1 MRARSR
7 TIRGAALV
15 IAVALAAAACGG
27 STPSTTDSTRT
38 TSAGAAA
45 SAGSTATGT
54 PITVLTITPSGTSGA
69 NFPDI
74 PTVLTA
80 FAKATNAA
88 GGIAGHPLRVE
99 SCNDKN
105 DPNTAGMCARQ
116 AVTDK
121 AVAVLG
127 SFSQFAD
134 SILPILGAAK
144 IPYLA
149 ANAIS
154 GSEYSDT
161 NSYPLVPGPIGF
173 AALGTKA
180 GQRCARTDIVTYD
193 LPAAAGLAP
202 FVTMG
207 LAASNKTVDTT
218 VKVPVTTTDFSST
231 VSNAKDADCIISI
244 LPEQALNQ
252 YLAKATSLGVSQ
264 TIFAPAG
271 GVGSESL
278 TRFKTQ
284 LEGSFTVS
292 SFPIATDPVWAGM
305 KRALAAEGKPNVDLT
320 VPQNLNAWVSGVVF
334 AKVAAGL
341 TTFDA
346 ASFKAALDT
355 ASNLDTGGFTPPLD
369 FTKPFP
375 VPALARLFDTS
386 LIGVDIKN
394 GTLVQDGT
402 FVDYKA
408 ALKS

>member
-15 IAVALAAAACGG
+15 MGVALAAAACGS
-27 STPSTTDSTRT
+27 STPSTTGSTST

-69 NFPDI
+69 DFPDI
-74 PTVLTA
+74 PTVLAA

-105 DPNTAGMCARQ
+105 DPNTAGTCARQ
-116 AVTDK
+116 AVNDK

-180 GQRCARTDIVTYD
+180 GQRCAKTDIVTYD

-218 VKVPVTTTDFSST
+218 VKAPVTTTDFSST
-231 VSNAKDADCIISI
+231 VSNAKNADCIISI

-264 TIFAPAG
+264 AIFAPAG
-271 GVGSESL
+271 PVPEVLSMDDCALRRGRRYATL
-278 TRFKTQ
+278 
-284 LEGSFTVS
+284 LIDAVS
-292 SFPIATDPVWAGM
+292 HRRVDVLPDRQAAT
-305 KRALAAEGKPNVDLT
+305 
-320 VPQNLNAWVSGVVF
+320 
-334 AKVAAGL
+334 VAAWLVGQP
-341 TTFDA
+341 
-346 ASFKAALDT
+346 
-355 ASNLDTGGFTPPLD
+355 GVRVV
-369 FTKPFP
+369 
-375 VPALARLFDTS
+375 VPRRIDVLRW
-386 LIGVDIKN
+386 V
-394 GTLVQDGT
+394 
-402 FVDYKA
+402 
-408 ALKS
+408 

>member
-1 MRARSR
+1 MRARFR

-15 IAVALAAAACGG
+15 MGVALAAAACGSSTSSTTG
-27 STPSTTDSTRT
+27 STST

-74 PTVLTA
+74 PTVLEA
-80 FAKATNAA
+80 FAKVTNAA

-105 DPNTAGMCARQ
+105 DPNTAGTCARQ
-116 AVTDK
+116 AVNDK

-180 GQRCARTDIVTYD
+180 GQRCAKTDIVTYD

-202 FVTMG
+202 FVAMG
-207 LAASNKTVDTT
+207 LAASKKTVDKT

-284 LEGSFTVS
+284 LEGSYTVS
-292 SFPIATDPVWAGM
+292 SFPIATDPIWAGL
-305 KRALAAEGKPNVDLT
+305 KRELAAEGKSDVDLT
-320 VPQNLNAWVSGVVF
+320 VPENLNAWVSGVVF

-346 ASFKAALDT
+346 ASFKAALDKT
-355 ASNLDTGGFTPPLD
+355 SNLDTGGFTPPLD
-369 FTKPFP
+369 FTSPFP

-394 GTLVQDGT
+394 GALVQDGT